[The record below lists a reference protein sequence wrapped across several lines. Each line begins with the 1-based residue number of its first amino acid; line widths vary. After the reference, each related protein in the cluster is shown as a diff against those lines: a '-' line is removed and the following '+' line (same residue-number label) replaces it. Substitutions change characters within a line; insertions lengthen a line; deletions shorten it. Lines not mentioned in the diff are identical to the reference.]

1 MEPQGRSRLIIGGL
15 ALAAVVLVVSLLLT
29 QMRNRAQ
36 LGVVESPL
44 AITSVMTGTLGA
56 NGETTEERT
65 SSAQQS
71 PLVSSAAI
79 SPLPAPDTAGLT
91 ETTIS
96 TETLTGT
103 LTETGSLTQT
113 ETVSE
118 TIVSTEPTESELPV
132 YAYEVVATYPHDP
145 KAYTQGLQFVDGNL
159 YEGTGLLGFSSLR
172 RVDLET
178 GEVEQQID
186 LADQYFG
193 EGITVIDDRIYQL
206 TWQSN
211 VAFLYNRDDFELLAQ
226 FTYPTEGWGLT
237 FDGEVLIMSD
247 GSPTLYRR
255 DPESF
260 EEVGQIEVRNGNDPV
275 NMLNELEYIDG
286 EVWANIWQTDEIVMV
301 NPESGQVT
309 ASLDLS
315 GLLPRDIQST
325 AEVLNGIAYDEEN
338 DRIFV
343 TGKFWPTLFEIELV
357 PR

>member
-44 AITSVMTGTLGA
+44 AITTVMTGTLEA
-56 NGETTEERT
+56 NGEGT

-71 PLVSSAAI
+71 PLVSSASI
-79 SPLPAPDTAGLT
+79 SPLPTSELAPEVAALT
-91 ETTIS
+91 ETAIS
-96 TETLTGT
+96 TET
-103 LTETGSLTQT
+103 LTETGSLTQS

-118 TIVSTEPTESELPV
+118 AVVSPESELPV
-132 YAYEVVATYPHDP
+132 YDYEVVASYPHDP
-145 KAYTQGLQFVDGNL
+145 DAFTQGLQFVDGKL
-159 YEGTGLLGFSSLR
+159 YEGTGLLGLSSLR

-211 VAFLYNRDDFELLAQ
+211 VAFLYSRDDFELLEE
-226 FTYPTEGWGLT
+226 FSYPTEGWGLT
-237 FDGEVLIMSD
+237 FDGEALIMSD
-247 GSPTLYRR
+247 GSPILYRR

-260 EEVGQIEVRNGNDPV
+260 EEVGRIEVRDGNDPV

-286 EVWANIWQTDEIVMV
+286 AVWANIWQTDKIVIV
-301 NPESGQVT
+301 DPESGEVT
-309 ASLDLS
+309 AWVDLS
-315 GLLPRDIQST
+315 GLLPNEVQAD
-325 AEVLNGIAYDEEN
+325 ADVLNGIAYDEEN
-338 DRIFV
+338 DRILV